1 MLNPNTVDVARRYF
15 DQFQAFVSPA
25 DIQGGPK
32 K

>member
-1 MLNPNTVDVARRYF
+1 MQTF
-15 DQFQAFVSPA
+15 HQA